1 MKVKAMTNRLPAAFA
16 FFLLLFLHSC
26 NEPQVDYSSIEGSWR
41 CEEYNPYTGNSIY
54 MVDIDRSKSDTTV
67 YLISNFHNQDVNE
80 FIYSRL
86 RNSVL
91 TIPDQVIGT
100 ISVKSGSGTVRSD
113 FQRIDLVYTVTDGES
128 EGTIEARYLRPE

>member
-1 MKVKAMTNRLPAAFA
+1 MINRLQAAPAIIV
-16 FFLLLFLHSC
+16 LLLLQSC

-41 CEEYNPYTGNSIY
+41 CEEYDPYSGNSIY

-91 TIPDQVIGT
+91 SIPDQVIGA

-113 FQRIDLVYTVTDGES
+113 FRRIDLVYIVTDGQS
-128 EGTIEARYLRPE
+128 ERTIEARYLRPE